1 MTIQIRPLRSY
12 GFTLLEFTLV
22 LIVLGVIA
30 ALNVPVMVKS
40 LEAYDGTQASV
51 KTLSQLRYASERLAR
66 EIRATDFRA
75 GVYLSNLSTNPAMTA
90 LVFTKIDGVSV
101 TISVAGTQVLL
112 DYDSAG
118 ITPQVLTDQL
128 RNQPNSL
135 TLTYR
140 DAAGMITNA
149 ATDVRYV
156 DIALVLTN
164 PYNGQNYS
172 QQVRIG
178 LRDRS

>member
-1 MTIQIRPLRSY
+1 MTIQIRPPRSY

-40 LEAYDGTQASV
+40 LEAYDATQASV

-75 GVYLSNLSTNPAMTA
+75 GVYISNLSTDPAMTA

-101 TISVAGTQVLL
+101 TVSVAGTQVLL

-128 RNQPNSL
+128 NSL

-140 DAAGMITNA
+140 DAADVITNT

-156 DIALVLTN
+156 DVALVLTN